1 MDSSTPKVTVTKAE
15 EENDVISEPV
25 QRNGNEN
32 EEIPTCDNGKNEEE
46 KSEDD
51 PNNAQKTIKCYCKG
65 RRWRRDSSDPPFTF
79 CLFMLWMLFFL

>member
-32 EEIPTCDNGKNEEE
+32 EEIPTCDNGENEEE

-65 RRWRRDSSDPPFTF
+65 RR
-79 CLFMLWMLFFL
+79 